1 MDALDELM
9 TSEEVTALLKVHKN
23 WLAEARCDRR
33 ANQPPYIRIGG
44 TLLRYKR
51 SAVLSWVESQERQA
65 VAA

>member
-9 TSEEVTALLKVHKN
+9 TSEEVTARLKVHKN

-33 ANQPPYIRIGG
+33 TNQPPYIRIGS
-44 TLLRYKR
+44 LIRYRR
-51 SAVLSWVESQERQA
+51 SDVLFWIEAQERQA